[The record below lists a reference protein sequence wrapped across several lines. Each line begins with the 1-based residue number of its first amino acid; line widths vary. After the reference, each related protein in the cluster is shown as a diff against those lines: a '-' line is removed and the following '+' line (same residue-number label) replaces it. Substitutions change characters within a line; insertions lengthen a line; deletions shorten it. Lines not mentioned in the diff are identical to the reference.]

1 MLWWEGLEVCFGR
14 AGHLLEEMFS
24 VRCKFRN
31 LRIEIQVEMMELSLF
46 YFIFSL
52 SHGYEFSE
60 VKPVW
65 ERKV

>member
-1 MLWWEGLEVCFGR
+1 M
-14 AGHLLEEMFS
+14 LEEMFN

-31 LRIEIQVEMMELSLF
+31 MRIGMQVEMLELSLF
-46 YFIFSL
+46 HFIFSL